1 MFCFA
6 LFFFFLFLFLQKIS
20 KPPFTVG
27 IAPLHFFSP
36 AASRRRAYICFL
48 QFLIYSL
55 WTYKYDQ
62 YREQTPFLLID
73 NRPGVGMF

>member
-1 MFCFA
+1 MLCFV
-6 LFFFFLFLFLQKIS
+6 LFFLLVLLLQKIS
-20 KPPFTVG
+20 KPLFIVG

-36 AASRRRAYICFL
+36 AASRRREYICFL

-62 YREQTPFLLID
+62 YCEQTPFLLID
-73 NRPGVGMF
+73 NRPGVGIF